1 MRVHVVVV
9 GKVRSPLQ
17 EAVSEYE
24 ARAARYWKFSVTEV
38 DAGSRGKGGREDP
51 AAIRAAEGER
61 LRTALAAA
69 GRVVALTREGRAMS
83 SPELARFM
91 DECALGSVREVA
103 FVVGGAFG
111 LDPEIV
117 RAAHRRVSLSGLT
130 LPHEM
135 ARLVLAE
142 QLYRAGTISRGE
154 PYHKGGGGR

>member
-9 GKVRSPLQ
+9 GRARAPLDA
-17 EAVSEYE
+17 AVSEYE
-24 ARAARYWKFSVTEV
+24 ARAGRYWKLEVSVVE
-38 DAGSRGKGGREDP
+38 AGARGRGAAGDP
-51 AAIRAAEGER
+51 DSVRAAEAER
-61 LRTALAAA
+61 IRSVIGPGA
-69 GRVVALTREGRAMS
+69 RIVVLTRDGRAVDS
-83 SPELARFM
+83 VGLTRFL
-91 DECALGSVREVA
+91 EESAVGSVREVA

-111 LDPEIV
+111 LDPALVGDAEKRI
-117 RAAHRRVSLSGLT
+117 SLSEMT